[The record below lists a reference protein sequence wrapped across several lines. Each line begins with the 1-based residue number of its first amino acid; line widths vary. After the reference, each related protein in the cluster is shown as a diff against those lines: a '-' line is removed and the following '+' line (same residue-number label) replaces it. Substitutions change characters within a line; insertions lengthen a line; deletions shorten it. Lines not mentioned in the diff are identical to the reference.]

1 MRPAGGLARARPNKS
16 SSPPAEALN
25 PFPGA
30 LVTKPI
36 ADGRLP
42 SAGCVRCESSSRLV
56 TWNAGKSGGGQE
68 FSEKDIKLAFQQFDV
83 DNNGFLGASDISHI
97 FMAIGE
103 DLDDDM
109 IDELIREAD
118 KDGDGQIAFAE
129 FHRLVKELEKESLG
143 GAAVEPMKDFSRK
156 PKTMKLSS
164 SDGSGDGSDSA
175 GVAGGGYSHVPSF
188 FPVLALQ
195 ELLFQAKCGKHG
207 LVVGFEPSIAS
218 Q

>member
-1 MRPAGGLARARPNKS
+1 LGYAVATLEWQSKQMHAAVAANISCVSNIGHSDSTFIRLLSFSFSCAREVLVKQWATSINLVRARPCKF
-16 SSPPAEALN
+16 LN
-25 PFPGA
+25 VSVTWIPG
-30 LVTKPI
+30 
-36 ADGRLP
+36 R
-42 SAGCVRCESSSRLV
+42 SAG
-56 TWNAGKSGGGQE
+56 GQD
-68 FSEKDIKLAFQQFDV
+68 FTEKDIKLAFQQFDV

-143 GAAVEPMKDFSRK
+143 GAAIEPMKDFSRK

-175 GVAGGGYSHVPSF
+175 GAAGGG
-188 FPVLALQ
+188 
-195 ELLFQAKCGKHG
+195 
-207 LVVGFEPSIAS
+207 
-218 Q
+218 

>member
-1 MRPAGGLARARPNKS
+1 VTFCNWVSGAVESLWPSCCGCALKS
-16 SSPPAEALN
+16 
-25 PFPGA
+25 
-30 LVTKPI
+30 
-36 ADGRLP
+36 
-42 SAGCVRCESSSRLV
+42 
-56 TWNAGKSGGGQE
+56 NAILGKSGGTQE
-68 FSEKDIKLAFQQFDV
+68 FTEKDIKTAFQQFDV

-129 FHRLVKELEKESLG
+129 FHRLVKDLEKESLG
-143 GAAVEPMKDFSRK
+143 GAAIEPMKDFSRK

-175 GVAGGGYSHVPSF
+175 GVAGGG
-188 FPVLALQ
+188 
-195 ELLFQAKCGKHG
+195 
-207 LVVGFEPSIAS
+207 
-218 Q
+218 

>member
-1 MRPAGGLARARPNKS
+1 M
-16 SSPPAEALN
+16 
-25 PFPGA
+25 
-30 LVTKPI
+30 
-36 ADGRLP
+36 
-42 SAGCVRCESSSRLV
+42 
-56 TWNAGKSGGGQE
+56 
-68 FSEKDIKLAFQQFDV
+68 

-143 GAAVEPMKDFSRK
+143 GAAIEPMKDFSRK

-175 GVAGGGYSHVPSF
+175 GVTGGAYEPPPSLLQF
-188 FPVLALQ
+188 FIYEPYIR
-195 ELLFQAKCGKHG
+195 LLFLGE
-207 LVVGFEPSIAS
+207 VVATWICPLIRAYNSLWVMRNLLP
-218 Q
+218 

>member
-1 MRPAGGLARARPNKS
+1 
-16 SSPPAEALN
+16 
-25 PFPGA
+25 
-30 LVTKPI
+30 
-36 ADGRLP
+36 
-42 SAGCVRCESSSRLV
+42 
-56 TWNAGKSGGGQE
+56 
-68 FSEKDIKLAFQQFDV
+68 
-83 DNNGFLGASDISHI
+83 
-97 FMAIGE
+97 MAIGE

-175 GVAGGGYSHVPSF
+175 SAAVGRYSHLTCVCCHI
-188 FPVLALQ
+188 ALHVFDVSGAVERTWIYHQ
-195 ELLFQAKCGKHG
+195 IQAYN
-207 LVVGFEPSIAS
+207 SS
-218 Q
+218 SD